1 MIEPSAGGMR
11 ERTEA
16 WAFAVVLWLLR
27 RLPLDAASAFMGAV
41 ARAIGPHLRRSDV
54 ARRNLGLALPGAGNA
69 ELERIVR
76 GMWDHLGRTVGE
88 VAHLGELDCYG
99 GGRIEAIGVEHL
111 DAFRDGDRGGIVFS
125 GHMGWW
131 DLVALSLVQRGLDVT
146 IVWRVINNPYIRR
159 MMLKARGAVGAYVP
173 KGPGAAREMIAGL
186 NAGRHFGLL
195 IDQKMN
201 DGISVPFFGRDAM
214 TAPAM
219 AQFAVR
225 DGTPLLPVRCE
236 RLEGARFRLTFYPPL
251 EAVVTGDRQRD
262 VAATMA
268 KANALLEAWIR
279 ERPEQWL
286 WIHNRWPD

>member
-1 MIEPSAGGMR
+1 
-11 ERTEA
+11 
-16 WAFAVVLWLLR
+16 
-27 RLPLDAASAFMGAV
+27 
-41 ARAIGPHLRRSDV
+41 
-54 ARRNLGLALPGAGNA
+54 
-69 ELERIVR
+69 
-76 GMWDHLGRTVGE
+76 
-88 VAHLGELDCYG
+88 
-99 GGRIEAIGVEHL
+99 
-111 DAFRDGDRGGIVFS
+111 
-125 GHMGWW
+125 
-131 DLVALSLVQRGLDVT
+131 
-146 IVWRVINNPYIRR
+146 
-159 MMLKARGAVGAYVP
+159 
-173 KGPGAAREMIAGL
+173 MIAGL

>member
-1 MIEPSAGGMR
+1 MR
-11 ERTEA
+11 KRAEA
-16 WAFAVVLWLLR
+16 QAVTAVLWLLG
-27 RLPLDAASAFMGAV
+27 RLPLDAASASMGAL
-41 ARAIGPHLRRSDV
+41 ARAIGPHLGRSRI
-54 ARRNLGLALPGAGNA
+54 ARRNLRRALPDAGDT
-69 ELERIVR
+69 EVERIVR
-76 GMWDHLGRTVGE
+76 GMWEHLGRTVGE
-88 VAHLGELDCYG
+88 LPHLGEFDCYG
-99 GGRIEAIGVEHL
+99 GGRVEAVGVEHL
-111 DAFRDGDRGGIVFS
+111 DALRDGGRGGIVFS

-159 MMLKARGAVGAYVP
+159 MALKARGAVGAYVP

-186 NAGRHFGLL
+186 SASRHFGLL

-201 DGISVPFFGRDAM
+201 DGIPVPFFGRDAM

-225 DGTPLLPVRCE
+225 NGTPLLPVRCE
-236 RLEGARFRLTFYPPL
+236 RTGGARFRLTFYPPL
-251 EAVVTGDRQRD
+251 KAVVTGDRQRD

-268 KANALLEAWIR
+268 KANALLEGWIR